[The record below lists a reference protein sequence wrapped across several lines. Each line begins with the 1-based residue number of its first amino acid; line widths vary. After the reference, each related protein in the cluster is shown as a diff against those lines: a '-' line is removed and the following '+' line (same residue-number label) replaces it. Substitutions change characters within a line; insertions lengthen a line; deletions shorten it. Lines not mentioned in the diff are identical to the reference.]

1 MSRML
6 SLKQASSETG
16 LSYYCLRN
24 LCLENKVAHITSGT
38 KYLIN
43 ADRLA
48 DYLNSTGQ
56 EKKVEV
62 LPIEERGS
70 LLTVS
75 GLSNGQEVK

>member
-6 SLKQASSETG
+6 SLKQAAAETG

-43 ADRLA
+43 ADRLEE
-48 DYLNSTGQ
+48 YLNNMGG
-56 EKKVEV
+56 EK
-62 LPIEERGS
+62 
-70 LLTVS
+70 
-75 GLSNGQEVK
+75 ND

>member
-6 SLKQASSETG
+6 SLKQASAETG

-43 ADRLA
+43 ADRLEE
-48 DYLNSTGQ
+48 YLNGMGND
-56 EKKVEV
+56 E
-62 LPIEERGS
+62 
-70 LLTVS
+70 
-75 GLSNGQEVK
+75 QEVK

>member
-6 SLKQASSETG
+6 SLKQAASQTG

-43 ADRLA
+43 ADRLE
-48 DYLNSTGQ
+48 DYLNS
-56 EKKVEV
+56 
-62 LPIEERGS
+62 RG
-70 LLTVS
+70 
-75 GLSNGQEVK
+75 GKENE